1 MDFQNA
7 RLICVTADGEFSYS
21 DVRDNDTFVTIC
33 ADAPLY
39 LNPVAGTAEFNNADV
54 QPRGLVNDGL
64 DQIGPVYPELCPVRR
79 TLTPGEYPVR
89 RFTATNG
96 AGRTRIYGSKAY
108 DATLQLEYL
117 LNDNEL
123 ALLLGNYHEA
133 KGGYNS
139 LTLNAE
145 VFAGISAP
153 VMAQIPDYLKWRYAE
168 TPVVDSLLPGRS
180 RVTVNLVATLDD

>member
-7 RLICVTADGEFSYS
+7 RLICVTSEGEFSYS

-64 DQIGPVYPELCPVRR
+64 DQAGPAYPVLCPVRR
-79 TLTPGEYPVR
+79 QLTPGNYPTR

-96 AGRTRIYGSKAY
+96 AGRTRIYGSKAF

-133 KGGYNS
+133 RGAFQS
-139 LTLNAE
+139 LTLNPE